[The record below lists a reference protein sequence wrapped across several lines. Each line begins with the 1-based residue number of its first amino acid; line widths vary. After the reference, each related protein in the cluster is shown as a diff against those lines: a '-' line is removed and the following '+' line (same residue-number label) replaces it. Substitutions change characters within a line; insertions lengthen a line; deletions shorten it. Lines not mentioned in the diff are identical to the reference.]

1 MFVFFKLLLK
11 HCLQNLISAS
21 PDTSP
26 DPFSVSIR
34 PDESVAAA
42 NLSFADGVATKDIHV
57 DPMMSFTVRIFLPES
72 ALSPSE
78 RDNSHS
84 QCHRQPRSDR
94 RHSQVIPLNQTSPE
108 RSESRRRSYRCSKE
122 SYGGYTPSPRR
133 KI

>member
-1 MFVFFKLLLK
+1 MPSVAVKLYNVFFKLLLK

-57 DPMMSFTVRIFLPES
+57 DPMMSFT
-72 ALSPSE
+72 
-78 RDNSHS
+78 
-84 QCHRQPRSDR
+84 PRSDR

-133 KI
+133 SSEKERKKERKKWA